1 MTSFQRL
8 SPSQIL
14 SYYKSGKLS
23 IAAALSHLN
32 LGPPCPAQ
40 RTEPLLYSRLL
51 RALPA
56 PSSHF
61 SFGLLLHCHV
71 IKSGLLAWPL
81 VANSLLPFYLRLYP
95 LRPAIARHLF
105 DELRPL
111 CDVVSWTSLVSGYL
125 RASQPEE
132 ALKLFVVMPR
142 WGIEPNEFTLSAAV
156 KACSA
161 LVDPSVGGSVHAV
174 VVTRG
179 LSGNFVVASSLI
191 DMYGKRALVSD
202 AQKVFDELPE
212 RDSICW
218 TSIISALT
226 RNDKYQDAL
235 YLFFLMLKSRCPLAL
250 DGCTFSSVM
259 TSLGNLGRL
268 KQGREL
274 HAVAVVSGTC
284 YGNIIVESS
293 IVDMYAKCR
302 AMDDSRRTFDRM
314 YVKNAVSW
322 CSLLSGY
329 CHLGFYRTVLSLF
342 SGMSKDAVDV
352 YTLVTVVHACAG
364 LAAAKAG
371 KEVHSRIIRT
381 TCGLHHFEVESALV
395 DLYAKCGLIAYASRV
410 FIRMP
415 VRNIITWNSMI
426 CGFAQNG
433 MGGEAIKLFR
443 TMIREGTAPD
453 HITFIGVLSACSHTG
468 MAKLGKEFFK
478 LMERKYHI
486 LPRVEHYNCMVDLL
500 GRLGL
505 LKEAENLINGSGF
518 RDNAALWGT
527 LLGACMNHL
536 DSEIAEHAAKKI
548 IVLDPDYHRSYVL
561 LANIYKTVDR
571 WKEALEI
578 RKVMWDRSI
587 KKTAGTSWVEGQ
599 QPERFVVSQEVEEEG
614 FSFSRMKKGPS
625 GFLVA

>member
-1 MTSFQRL
+1 MTSFQFQRL
-8 SPSQIL
+8 SPSQIH
-14 SYYKSGKLS
+14 SYYKLGKLS
-23 IAAALSHLN
+23 ISAALSHLS
-32 LGPPCPAQ
+32 LDPTTAQ
-40 RTEPLLYSRLL
+40 PTEPLLYSRLL

-56 PSSHF
+56 PSSHP

-71 IKSGLLAWPL
+71 IKSGLLACPL

-95 LRPAIARHLF
+95 LRPTIARHLF
-105 DELRPL
+105 DELRPV

-132 ALKLFVVMPR
+132 GLKLFAVMPL
-142 WGIEPNEFTLSAAV
+142 WGIVPNEFTLSAAV

-161 LVDPSVGGSVHAV
+161 LVDPRVGGSVHAV
-174 VVTRG
+174 VLTRG
-179 LSGNFVVASSLI
+179 FSGNFVVSSALI
-191 DMYGKRALVSD
+191 DMYGRCALVSD
-202 AQKVFDELPE
+202 AQK
-212 RDSICW
+212 
-218 TSIISALT
+218 
-226 RNDKYQDAL
+226 
-235 YLFFLMLKSRCPLAL
+235 SRFPLAL
-250 DGCTFSSVM
+250 DGCTFASVI

-274 HAVAVVSGTC
+274 HAVAIVSGTC
-284 YGNIIVESS
+284 CGNIIVESS

-314 YVKNAVSW
+314 SVKNAVSW

-329 CHLGFYRTVLSLF
+329 CHLGFYSTVLSLF
-342 SGMSKDAVDV
+342 SGMSEDAVDV
-352 YTLVTVVHACAG
+352 YTLSTVLRACAG

-381 TCGLHHFEVESALV
+381 TRGLHHFEVESALV

-410 FIRMP
+410 FVRTP
-415 VRNIITWNSMI
+415 VRNTITWNSMI

-443 TMIREGTAPD
+443 TMTKEGIAPD

-486 LPRVEHYNCMVDLL
+486 LPCLEHYNCMVDLL
-500 GRLGL
+500 GRHGL

-527 LLGACMNHL
+527 LLGACMTHL
-536 DSEIAEHAAKKI
+536 DLEIAEHAAKKI
-548 IVLDPDYHRSYVL
+548 IVLDPDYHHSYVL
-561 LANIYKTVDR
+561 LANIYKKVDR

-587 KKTAGTSWVEGQ
+587 KKTAGTSLVEAQ
-599 QPERFVVSQEVEEEG
+599 
-614 FSFSRMKKGPS
+614 
-625 GFLVA
+625 